1 MDSSDMELQKYIREI
16 PDFPKPG
23 ISFKDITPLLLNPG
37 AMQATLEQLLKG
49 IPGPVDKVVAMES
62 RGFLFG
68 MPLAKELNC
77 GFIPV
82 RKPGK
87 LPARTI
93 QQSFDLE
100 YGSDILEIHEDAI
113 QEGDRVLI
121 HDDVLAT
128 GGTAEATSKL
138 VEQLGGEVIQ
148 FNFLIELNAL
158 KGRDRLNGKD
168 IHVLFRY

>member
-1 MDSSDMELQKYIREI
+1 MELEKYIRDI

-23 ISFKDITPLLLNPG
+23 VLFKDITPLLLDPG
-37 AMQATLEQLLKG
+37 AMRETLGRLLEGAPKH
-49 IPGPVDKVVAMES
+49 IDKVVGMES

-68 MPLAKELNC
+68 MALAHELNC

-87 LPARTI
+87 LPAKTI
-93 QQSFDLE
+93 KQSFDLE

-113 QEGDRVLI
+113 KPGERILI

-128 GGTAEATSKL
+128 GGTAEATGKL
-138 VEQLGGEVIQ
+138 VEELGGEVVQ
-148 FNFLIELNAL
+148 YNFLIELQAL
-158 KGRDRLNGKD
+158 NGRKRLNGKEV
-168 IHVLFRY
+168 HVIFGY

>member
-1 MDSSDMELQKYIREI
+1 MDLEKYIRDI

-23 ISFKDITPLLLNPG
+23 ILFKDITPLLLDPEAMRETLKRLLEG
-37 AMQATLEQLLKG
+37 APKN
-49 IPGPVDKVVAMES
+49 IDKVVGMES

-68 MPLAKELNC
+68 MALAHELHC

-87 LPARTI
+87 LPAPTI

-113 QEGDRVLI
+113 QSGERILI

-128 GGTAEATSKL
+128 GGTAEATGKL
-138 VEQLGGEVIQ
+138 VEQLGGEVVQ
-148 FNFLIELNAL
+148 YNFLIELQAL
-158 KGRDRLNGKD
+158 EGRKRLNGKEV
-168 IHVLFRY
+168 HVLFGY